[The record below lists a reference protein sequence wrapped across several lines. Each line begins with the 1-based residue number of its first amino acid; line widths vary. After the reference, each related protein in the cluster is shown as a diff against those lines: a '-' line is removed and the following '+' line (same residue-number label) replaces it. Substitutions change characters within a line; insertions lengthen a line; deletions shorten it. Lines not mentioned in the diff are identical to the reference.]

1 MSGMETITATL
12 RELGIGEPQ
21 HFRNLTA
28 FPLLQ
33 QRMTRPDYL
42 TLAKAMNKG
51 TAVITE
57 ISEGGSVPELLLDNA
72 GDEKLLVLDGEELL
86 GAKQNRI
93 ANLTVLAA
101 ANSKTVLPV
110 SCVEHGRWCFRSADV
125 KTSGRTMYH
134 RARAAKAVA
143 LNQNLKATGTHG
155 ADQGMVWDNIAAKQ
169 ARMSVR
175 SETSAMADMFD
186 QHETPIEDYTRAF
199 KAETCQ
205 VGVLFAIDGEA
216 EGLDLFD
223 APETFASILP
233 KLVRS
238 FAIDALETAN
248 DETEAA
254 GLSTASQ
261 FLDRISAANADNY
274 PGVGLGTDLRLTAPL
289 VSGGGLVYEEQ
300 LIHLVAFSTQ
310 APPPPPNRNETLYES
325 ALRRQR
331 YERMRRRNRDR
342 GE

>member
-1 MSGMETITATL
+1 MEAITDTL
-12 RELGIGEPQ
+12 RSLEIGQPQ

-28 FPLLQ
+28 FPLLRRDTKQ
-33 QRMTRPDYL
+33 ADYI
-42 TLAKAMNKG
+42 TFSQAVQKG
-51 TAVITE
+51 TASITE
-57 ISEGGSVPELLLDNA
+57 VSEGGSVPELLLDNT
-72 GDEKLLVLDGEELL
+72 GDENVLILDGEELI

-110 SCVEHGRWCFRSADV
+110 SCVEHGRWSYRSADI
-125 KTSGRTMYH
+125 KTSGRTKYN
-134 RARAAKAVA
+134 RARAAKAGA
-143 LNQNLKATGTHG
+143 LKHNQKNTRPPG
-155 ADQGMVWDNIAAKQ
+155 AHQGMVWDNIAAKQ

-248 DETEAA
+248 GETEAA

-310 APPPPPNRNETLYES
+310 EPTPPNRNETLYES

>member
-1 MSGMETITATL
+1 MEAITDTL
-12 RELGIGEPQ
+12 RSLEIGQPQ

-28 FPLLQ
+28 FPLL
-33 QRMTRPDYL
+33 RRDTKRADYI
-42 TLAKAMNKG
+42 TFSEAVQKG
-51 TAVITE
+51 TASITE
-57 ISEGGSVPELLLDNA
+57 ISEDGSVPELLLDNTGA
-72 GDEKLLVLDGEELL
+72 EKVLILDGEELL

-110 SCVEHGRWCFRSADV
+110 SCVEHGRWSYRSADF
-125 KTSGRTMYH
+125 KASGRTMYH

-175 SETSAMADMFD
+175 SETSAMSDMFD
-186 QHETPIEDYTRAF
+186 QHEIPIEDYTRAF

-238 FAIDALETAN
+238 FAIDALETA
-248 DETEAA
+248 DGETTTAQ
-254 GLSTASQ
+254 LSTANQ
-261 FLDRISAANADNY
+261 FLDRIAAANADNY
-274 PGVGLGTDLRLTAPL
+274 PGVGLGTDLRMTAPL
-289 VSGGGLVYEEQ
+289 VAGGGLVYEDQ

-310 APPPPPNRNETLYES
+310 APTPPPNRNESLYET